1 MFSCYN
7 IIVEI
12 WAIFWIFMDF
22 ELEGAVEMKYDI
34 AVIGA
39 GVVGSL
45 ITRELAKYN
54 LKVALLEKAND
65 CAMGATKAN
74 SAIVHAGFDAKPGTL
89 KAKLNV
95 RGVELMK
102 TTCEELN
109 VPLKNI
115 GAFVVAFSEEQIPH
129 LEELLERGKKNGVP
143 NLSIVRRDELLKME
157 RNIGDEVVAALHAP
171 TSSIVCPYEL
181 TIAGVENA
189 VTNGAEFLRNC
200 EVKSIKQNSDSFILD
215 TTLGEIEAT
224 YVINA
229 AGVNSG
235 KVAKMIGDNSIEI
248 KPRRGDYYLLDKSQ
262 GALAFSTIFQC
273 PTEKGKGVL
282 VSPTVDGNLIVGP
295 SAIDND
301 DGENVDTTAEGL
313 DKVYGSAIKSIPA
326 VSLRNA
332 ITSFSGNR
340 AHCTADDFVIGSSEV
355 NKNFINVAGIE
366 SPGLSSAPAI
376 AEMVLEMV
384 LSLAGDVEKKSN
396 FNPNR
401 PAPVRFREMTSS
413 QRAKLVEKNKAYGRI
428 VCRCETIT
436 EGEIID
442 AIHAPAGA
450 RDVDG
455 VKRRTRAGMG
465 RCQGGFCGSKV
476 VEILARELNVPVNS
490 ITKFGGESKIIYEK
504 TK

>member
-1 MFSCYN
+1 
-7 IIVEI
+7 
-12 WAIFWIFMDF
+12 
-22 ELEGAVEMKYDI
+22 MKFDV

-45 ITRELAKYN
+45 ITRELSKYN
-54 LKVALLEKAND
+54 IKIALLERHND

-74 SAIVHAGFDAKPGTL
+74 SAIVHAGFDAKPGSL

-102 TTCEELN
+102 TFCKELN
-109 VPLKNI
+109 VPLKNN
-115 GAFVVAFSEEQIPH
+115 GALVVAFSEEEIPH
-129 LEELLERGKKNGVP
+129 LNELLERGVANGVP
-143 NLSIVRRDELLKME
+143 ELRVVGRDELVKME
-157 RNIGDEVVAALHAP
+157 PNIGETAVAALVAP

-189 VTNGAEFLRNC
+189 VTNGAQFIRNC
-200 EVKSIKQNSDSFILD
+200 AVESIEYKNEEFVLG
-215 TTLGEIEAT
+215 TTQGEITAK

-229 AGVNSG
+229 AGVHSG
-235 KVAKMIGDNSIEI
+235 KIASLIGDDSIEI
-248 KPRRGDYYLLDKSQ
+248 VVRHGDYYLLDKSQ
-262 GALAFSTIFQC
+262 GSLVSRTIFQC
-273 PTEKGKGVL
+273 PTKMGKGVL

-295 SAIDND
+295 SAEDID
-301 DGENVDTTAEGL
+301 DGDEVATTNVGL
-313 DKVYGSAIKSIPA
+313 EKIYVNAIKSVPA

-340 AHCTADDFVIGSSEV
+340 AHPTSDDFIIGSSKV
-355 NKNFINVAGIE
+355 NKNFINAAGIE

-376 AEMVLEMV
+376 AEMIEGIMLE
-384 LSLAGDVEKKSN
+384 LTGGLDKKADY
-396 FNPNR
+396 NPIR
-401 PAPVRFREMTSS
+401 PEPVRFRHMSTEE
-413 QRAKLVEKNKAYGRI
+413 RAKLIEKNKAYGRI

-436 EGEIID
+436 EGEILD

-476 VEILARELNVPVNS
+476 VEILARELGVEMNE
-490 ITKFGGESKIIYEK
+490 ITKFGKESKIMYNK

>member
-1 MFSCYN
+1 
-7 IIVEI
+7 
-12 WAIFWIFMDF
+12 
-22 ELEGAVEMKYDI
+22 MKYDV

-45 ITRELAKYN
+45 ITRELSKYN
-54 LKVALLEKAND
+54 IRIALLERCND

-102 TTCEELN
+102 KFCKELN
-109 VPLKNI
+109 VPLKNN
-115 GAFVVAFSEEQIPH
+115 GALVVAFSEEEMPH
-129 LEELLERGKKNGVP
+129 LEELLKRGEENGVP
-143 NLSIVRRDELLKME
+143 ELRIVKRDELKQLE
-157 RNIGDEVVAALHAP
+157 PNIGDTAVGALVAP

-189 VTNGAEFLRNC
+189 VTNGAEFIRNC
-200 EVKSIKQNSDSFILD
+200 EVTGIKNENGEFVLS
-215 TTLGEIEAT
+215 TTAGEITAK

-229 AGVNSG
+229 AGVHSG
-235 KVAKMIGDNSIEI
+235 KIAKLIGDNSVEI
-248 KPRRGDYYLLDKSQ
+248 IVRHGDYYLLDKSQ
-262 GALAFSTIFQC
+262 GTLASHTIFQC
-273 PTEKGKGVL
+273 PTKMGKGVL

-295 SAIDND
+295 SASDID
-301 DGENVDTTAEGL
+301 DGNDVATTAEGL
-313 DKVYGSAIKSIPA
+313 EGIYSAATKSVPA

-340 AHCTADDFVIGSSEV
+340 AHPTTDDFIIGSSDV

-376 AEMVLEMV
+376 AEMVEGIMTELTGGM
-384 LSLAGDVEKKSN
+384 KKKEN
-396 FNPNR
+396 FDPIR
-401 PAPVRFREMTSS
+401 PEPVRFRHMSTEE
-413 QRAKLVEKNKAYGRI
+413 RAKLIEKNKAYGRI

-436 EGEIID
+436 EGEILD

-476 VEILARELNVPVNS
+476 VEILARELGVPMNE
-490 ITKFGGESKIIYEK
+490 ITKFGGESKIMYDR

>member
-1 MFSCYN
+1 
-7 IIVEI
+7 
-12 WAIFWIFMDF
+12 
-22 ELEGAVEMKYDI
+22 MKFDVV
-34 AVIGA
+34 VIGA

-45 ITRELAKYN
+45 ITRELSKYN
-54 LKVALLEKAND
+54 IKLALLERHND

-74 SAIVHAGFDAKPGTL
+74 SAIVHAGFDAVPGTL

-102 TTCEELN
+102 KTCKELS
-109 VPLKNI
+109 VPLKNN
-115 GAFVVAFSEEQIPH
+115 GALVVAFSDEEMPH
-129 LEELLERGKKNGVP
+129 LDKLLERGVANGVP
-143 NLSIVRRDELLKME
+143 ELKVVGRDELVEME
-157 RNIGDEVVAALHAP
+157 PNIGETAVGALVAP

-189 VTNGAEFLRNC
+189 VTNGAEFIRNC
-200 EVKSIKQNSDSFILD
+200 AVEDIEYKNDEFVLK
-215 TTLGEIEAT
+215 TTQGEITAK

-229 AGVNSG
+229 AGINSG
-235 KVAKMIGDNSIEI
+235 KIASLIGDNSIEI
-248 KPRRGDYYLLDKSQ
+248 VVRHGDYYLLDKSQ
-262 GALAFSTIFQC
+262 GTLVSRTIFQC
-273 PTEKGKGVL
+273 PTKMGKGVL

-295 SAIDND
+295 SAEDID
-301 DGENVDTTAEGL
+301 DGDDVATTNVGL
-313 DKVYGSAIKSIPA
+313 DKIYVNAIKSVPA

-340 AHCTADDFVIGSSEV
+340 AHPVSDDFIIGPSAV
-355 NKNFINVAGIE
+355 NKNFINAAGIE

-376 AEMVLEMV
+376 AEMVDGILLE
-384 LSLAGDVEKKSN
+384 LAGDLEKKVDY
-396 FNPNR
+396 NPVR
-401 PAPVRFREMTSS
+401 PEPVRFRHMSTEE
-413 QRAKLVEKNKAYGRI
+413 RAELIKKNKAYGRI

-436 EGEIID
+436 EGEILD

-476 VEILARELNVPVNS
+476 VEILARELGTDMNE
-490 ITKFGGESKIIYEK
+490 ITKFGGKSKIMYDR

>member
-1 MFSCYN
+1 
-7 IIVEI
+7 
-12 WAIFWIFMDF
+12 
-22 ELEGAVEMKYDI
+22 MKYDV

-45 ITRELAKYN
+45 ITRELSKYN
-54 LKVALLEKAND
+54 IKIALLERAND

-74 SAIVHAGFDAKPGTL
+74 SAIVHAGFDAVPGTL

-102 TTCEELN
+102 KVCSELH
-109 VPLKNI
+109 VPLKNNE
-115 GAFVVAFSEEQIPH
+115 ALVVAFSDDEIPH
-129 LEELLERGKKNGVP
+129 LKELLERGVKNGVP
-143 NLSIVRRDELLKME
+143 ELRIVNREELVKLE
-157 RNIGDEVVAALHAP
+157 PNICDTAVGALVAP

-200 EVKSIKQNSDSFILD
+200 EVKNIKKVDGDFVLD
-215 TTLGEIEAT
+215 TTLGDITAT

-229 AGVNSG
+229 AGVHSG
-235 KVAKMIGDNSIEI
+235 EIAALIGDDSIEI
-248 KPRRGDYYLLDKSQ
+248 VVRHGDYYLLDKSQ
-262 GALAFSTIFQC
+262 GSLISRTIFQC
-273 PTEKGKGVL
+273 PTKMGKGVL

-295 SAIDND
+295 SAEDID
-301 DGENVDTTAEGL
+301 DGDDVSTTPVGL
-313 DKVYGSAIKSIPA
+313 DKIYVNAIKSVPA

-340 AHCTADDFVIGSSEV
+340 AHPTSDDFIIGSSKAD
-355 NKNFINVAGIE
+355 KNFINAAGIE

-376 AEMVLEMV
+376 AEMIDGIINE
-384 LSLAGDVEKKSN
+384 LSGGFEKKDN
-396 FNPNR
+396 FDPIR
-401 PAPVRFREMTSS
+401 PEPVRFRHMTTEE
-413 QRAKLVEKNKAYGRI
+413 RAKLIEKNKAYGRI
-428 VCRCETIT
+428 ICRCETIT
-436 EGEIID
+436 EGEILD

-476 VEILARELNVPVNS
+476 VEILARELNVPMNE
-490 ITKFGGESKIIYEK
+490 ITKFGGESKIMYHK

>member
-1 MFSCYN
+1 
-7 IIVEI
+7 
-12 WAIFWIFMDF
+12 
-22 ELEGAVEMKYDI
+22 MKYDV

-39 GVVGSL
+39 GVVGAL
-45 ITRELAKYN
+45 ITRELSKFN
-54 LKVALLEKAND
+54 INVALLERCND
-65 CAMGATKAN
+65 CAMGSTKAN
-74 SAIVHAGFDAKPGTL
+74 SAIVHAGFDAVPGTL

-102 TTCEELN
+102 AFCKELN
-109 VPLKNI
+109 VPLQNN
-115 GAFVVAFSEEQIPH
+115 GALVVAFSEDEKAH
-129 LEELLERGKKNGVP
+129 LEKLLDRGEKNGVP
-143 NLSIVRRDELLKME
+143 GLYIADRDELVKME
-157 RNIGDEVVAALHAP
+157 PNIGDTAVAALVAP

-189 VTNGAEFLRNC
+189 VSNGAEFIRNC
-200 EVKSIKQNSDSFILD
+200 EVTAINYADDEFTL
-215 TTLGEIEAT
+215 TTSQGEIKAS

-229 AGVNSG
+229 AGVHSG
-235 KVAKMIGDNSIEI
+235 KVASLIGDNSIEI
-248 KPRRGDYYLLDKSQ
+248 VVRHGDYYLLDKSQ
-262 GALAFSTIFQC
+262 GTLASHTIFQC
-273 PTEKGKGVL
+273 PTVMGKGVL

-295 SAIDND
+295 SAEDIDCGD
-301 DGENVDTTAEGL
+301 DVATTEEGL
-313 DKVYGSAIKSIPA
+313 NKIYTMAIKSVPK

-340 AHCTADDFVIGSSEV
+340 AHPTTDDFIIGSSDV

-376 AEMVLEMV
+376 AEMVV
-384 LSLAGDVEKKSN
+384 GIVIDLAGGLEKKN
-396 FNPNR
+396 DFDPIR
-401 PAPVRFREMTSS
+401 PEPVRFRHMSTEE
-413 QRAKLVEKNKAYGRI
+413 RAELINKNKAYGRI

-476 VEILARELNVPVNS
+476 VEILARELGVPMNE
-490 ITKFGGESKIIYEK
+490 ITKFGGESRIMYDR

>member
-1 MFSCYN
+1 
-7 IIVEI
+7 
-12 WAIFWIFMDF
+12 
-22 ELEGAVEMKYDI
+22 MKYDV

-45 ITRELAKYN
+45 ITRELSKYN
-54 LKVALLEKAND
+54 IKIALLERCND

-102 TTCEELN
+102 KFCKELN
-109 VPLKNI
+109 VPLKNN
-115 GAFVVAFSEEQIPH
+115 GALVVAFSEEEMPH
-129 LEELLERGKKNGVP
+129 LEELLKRGEENGVP
-143 NLSIVRRDELLKME
+143 ELRIVKRDELKQLE
-157 RNIGDEVVAALHAP
+157 PNIGDTAVGALVAP

-189 VTNGAEFLRNC
+189 VTNGAEFIRNC
-200 EVKSIKQNSDSFILD
+200 EVTGIKSENEEFVLS
-215 TTLGEIEAT
+215 TTAGEITAK

-229 AGVNSG
+229 AGVHSG
-235 KVAKMIGDNSIEI
+235 KIAKLIGDNSVEI
-248 KPRRGDYYLLDKSQ
+248 IVRHGDYYLLDKSQ
-262 GALAFSTIFQC
+262 GTLASHTIFQC
-273 PTEKGKGVL
+273 PTKMGKGVL

-295 SAIDND
+295 SASDID
-301 DGENVDTTAEGL
+301 DGNDVATTAEGL
-313 DKVYGSAIKSIPA
+313 EGIYSAATKSVPA

-340 AHCTADDFVIGSSEV
+340 AHPTTDDFIIGSSDV

-376 AEMVLEMV
+376 AEMVEGIMTELTGGM
-384 LSLAGDVEKKSN
+384 DKKEN
-396 FNPNR
+396 FDPIR
-401 PAPVRFREMTSS
+401 PEPVRFRHMSTEE
-413 QRAKLVEKNKAYGRI
+413 RAKLIEKNKAYGRI

-436 EGEIID
+436 EGEILD

-476 VEILARELNVPVNS
+476 VEILARELGVPMNE
-490 ITKFGGESKIIYEK
+490 ITKFGGESKIMYDR

>member
-1 MFSCYN
+1 
-7 IIVEI
+7 
-12 WAIFWIFMDF
+12 
-22 ELEGAVEMKYDI
+22 MKYDV

-45 ITRELAKYN
+45 ITRELARYN
-54 LKVALLEKAND
+54 IKTVLLERCND

-74 SAIVHAGFDAKPGTL
+74 SAIVHAGFDAVPGTL

-102 TTCEELN
+102 AFCKELN
-109 VPLKNI
+109 VPLQNN
-115 GAFVVAFSEEQIPH
+115 GALVVAFSEGEKAH
-129 LEELLERGKKNGVP
+129 LEKLMDRGVKNGVP
-143 NLSIVRRDELLKME
+143 GLYIVDRDELIKME
-157 RNIGDEVVAALHAP
+157 PNIGDTAVAALVAP

-189 VTNGAEFLRNC
+189 VTNGAEFIRNC
-200 EVKSIKQNSDSFILD
+200 EVTAISYADDEFTLI
-215 TTLGEIEAT
+215 TTQGEVKAKYI
-224 YVINA
+224 INA
-229 AGVNSG
+229 AGVHSG
-235 KVAKMIGDNSIEI
+235 KVAGLIGDNSIEI
-248 KPRRGDYYLLDKSQ
+248 VVRHGDYYLLDKSQ
-262 GALAFSTIFQC
+262 GTLASHTIFQC
-273 PTEKGKGVL
+273 PTAMGKGVL

-295 SAIDND
+295 SAEEIDNGD
-301 DGENVDTTAEGL
+301 NVATTEAGL
-313 DKVYGSAIKSIPA
+313 EKIYTMAIKSVPK

-340 AHCTADDFVIGSSEV
+340 AHPTTDDFVIGSSGV
-355 NKNFINVAGIE
+355 NKNFINAAGIE

-376 AEMVLEMV
+376 AEMVV
-384 LSLAGDVEKKSN
+384 GIVNDLAGGLEKKTD
-396 FNPNR
+396 FDPVR
-401 PAPVRFREMTSS
+401 PEPVRFRHMSTEE
-413 QRAKLVEKNKAYGRI
+413 RAELIKKNKAYGRI

-476 VEILARELNVPVNS
+476 VEILARELGVPMNE
-490 ITKFGGESKIIYEK
+490 ITKFGGDSKIMYDR

>member
-1 MFSCYN
+1 
-7 IIVEI
+7 
-12 WAIFWIFMDF
+12 
-22 ELEGAVEMKYDI
+22 MKYDV

-45 ITRELAKYN
+45 ITRELSKYN
-54 LKVALLEKAND
+54 IRIALLERCND

-102 TTCEELN
+102 KFCKELN
-109 VPLKNI
+109 VPLKNN
-115 GAFVVAFSEEQIPH
+115 GALVVAFSEEEIPH
-129 LEELLERGKKNGVP
+129 LEELLKRGEQNGVP
-143 NLSIVRRDELLKME
+143 ELRIVKRDELKQLE
-157 RNIGDEVVAALHAP
+157 PNIGDTAVGALVAP

-189 VTNGAEFLRNC
+189 VTNGAEFIRNC
-200 EVKSIKQNSDSFILD
+200 EVTGIKSENEEFVLS
-215 TTLGEIEAT
+215 TTAGEITAK

-229 AGVNSG
+229 AGVHSG
-235 KVAKMIGDNSIEI
+235 KIAKLIGDNSVEI
-248 KPRRGDYYLLDKSQ
+248 IVRHGDYYLLDKSQ
-262 GALAFSTIFQC
+262 GTLASHTVFQC
-273 PTEKGKGVL
+273 PTKMGKGVL

-295 SAIDND
+295 SASDID
-301 DGENVDTTAEGL
+301 DGDDVATTAEGL
-313 DKVYGSAIKSIPA
+313 DKIYNAATKSVPA

-340 AHCTADDFVIGSSEV
+340 AHPTTDDFIIGSSDV

-376 AEMVLEMV
+376 AEMVEGIMTELTGGM
-384 LSLAGDVEKKSN
+384 EKKEN
-396 FNPNR
+396 FDPIR
-401 PAPVRFREMTSS
+401 PEPVRFRHMSTEE
-413 QRAKLVEKNKAYGRI
+413 RAKLIEKNKAYGRI

-436 EGEIID
+436 EGEILD

-476 VEILARELNVPVNS
+476 VEILARELGVPMNE
-490 ITKFGGESKIIYEK
+490 ITKFGGESKIMYDR

>member
-1 MFSCYN
+1 
-7 IIVEI
+7 
-12 WAIFWIFMDF
+12 
-22 ELEGAVEMKYDI
+22 MKYDV

-45 ITRELAKYN
+45 ITRELSKYN
-54 LKVALLEKAND
+54 IKVALLERCND

-74 SAIVHAGFDAKPGTL
+74 SAIVHAGFDAVPGTL

-102 TTCEELN
+102 KVCKELN
-109 VPLKNI
+109 VPLKNNE
-115 GAFVVAFSEEQIPH
+115 ALVVAFSEEEMPH
-129 LEELLERGKKNGVP
+129 LEMLKERGEKNGVP
-143 NLSIVRRDELLKME
+143 GLRIVRREELVELE
-157 RNIGDEVVAALHAP
+157 PNIGDTAIGALVAP

-200 EVKSIKQNSDSFILD
+200 EVTAIAFADDEFKL
-215 TTLGEIEAT
+215 TTSLGEITAE

-229 AGVNSG
+229 AGVHSG
-235 KVAKMIGDNSIEI
+235 EIASLIGDNSIEI
-248 KPRRGDYYLLDKSQ
+248 VVRHGDYYLLDKSQ
-262 GALAFSTIFQC
+262 GSLVTRTIFQC
-273 PTEKGKGVL
+273 PTKMGKGVL

-295 SAIDND
+295 SAEDIDNGD
-301 DGENVDTTAEGL
+301 DVATTSFGL
-313 DKVYGSAIKSIPA
+313 DKIYTNAIKSVPA

-340 AHCTADDFVIGSSEV
+340 AHPTSDDFIIGSSEV
-355 NKNFINVAGIE
+355 NKKFINAAGIE

-376 AEMVLEMV
+376 AEMIDGIVNE
-384 LSLAGDVEKKSN
+384 LSGGFEKKAE
-396 FNPNR
+396 FDPVR
-401 PAPVRFREMTSS
+401 PEPVRFRHMTTEE
-413 QRAKLVEKNKAYGRI
+413 RAKLIEKNKAYGRI

-436 EGEIID
+436 EGEILD

-476 VEILARELNVPVNS
+476 VEILARELNVPMNE
-490 ITKFGGESKIIYEK
+490 ITKFGGESKIMYHK

>member
-1 MFSCYN
+1 
-7 IIVEI
+7 
-12 WAIFWIFMDF
+12 
-22 ELEGAVEMKYDI
+22 MKYDV

-45 ITRELAKYN
+45 VTRELSKYDI
-54 LKVALLEKAND
+54 KVALLERCND
-65 CAMGATKAN
+65 CAMGSTKAN
-74 SAIVHAGFDAKPGTL
+74 SAIVHAGFDAVPGTL

-102 TTCEELN
+102 KTCKELN
-109 VPLKNI
+109 VPLKNN
-115 GAFVVAFSEEQIPH
+115 GALVVAFSDEEMPH
-129 LEELLERGKKNGVP
+129 LNELLERGVKNGVP
-143 NLSIVRRDELLKME
+143 ELKVIGKDELNELE
-157 RNIGDEVVAALHAP
+157 PNIGETAVGALVAP

-189 VTNGAEFLRNC
+189 VSNGAEFLRNC
-200 EVKSIKQNSDSFILD
+200 EVTAIDYVDDEFRLATS
-215 TTLGEIEAT
+215 LGEITAE

-229 AGVNSG
+229 AGVHSG
-235 KVAKMIGDNSIEI
+235 EIASLIGDNSIEI
-248 KPRRGDYYLLDKSQ
+248 VVRHGDYYLLDKSQ
-262 GALAFSTIFQC
+262 GSLVSRTIFQC
-273 PTEKGKGVL
+273 PSKMGKGVL

-295 SAIDND
+295 SAEDIDSGD
-301 DGENVDTTAEGL
+301 DVSTTPIGL
-313 DKVYGSAIKSIPA
+313 DKIYVNAIKSVPA

-340 AHCTADDFVIGSSEV
+340 AHPTSDDFIIGSSEV
-355 NKNFINVAGIE
+355 NKKFINAAGIE

-376 AEMVLEMV
+376 AEMIDGIMNE
-384 LSLAGDVEKKSN
+384 LSGGFTKKAD
-396 FNPNR
+396 FDPIR
-401 PAPVRFREMTSS
+401 PEPVRFRHMSTEE
-413 QRAKLVEKNKAYGRI
+413 RAKLIEKNKAYGRI

-436 EGEIID
+436 EGEILD

-476 VEILARELNVPVNS
+476 VEILARELGVEMNE
-490 ITKFGGESKIIYEK
+490 ITKFGGKSKIMYHK

>member
-1 MFSCYN
+1 
-7 IIVEI
+7 
-12 WAIFWIFMDF
+12 
-22 ELEGAVEMKYDI
+22 MKYDV

-45 ITRELAKYN
+45 ITRELSKYN
-54 LKVALLEKAND
+54 IKIALLERAND

-74 SAIVHAGFDAKPGTL
+74 SAIVHAGFDAVPGTL

-102 TTCEELN
+102 KVCSELH
-109 VPLKNI
+109 VPLKNNE
-115 GAFVVAFSEEQIPH
+115 ALVVAFSDDEMPH
-129 LEELLERGKKNGVP
+129 LNELLERGVKNGVP
-143 NLSIVRRDELLKME
+143 ELRIVNREELVKLE
-157 RNIGDEVVAALHAP
+157 PNIGDTAVGALVAP

-200 EVKSIKQNSDSFILD
+200 EVKNIKKVDGDFVLD
-215 TTLGEIEAT
+215 TTLGDITAT

-229 AGVNSG
+229 AGVHSG
-235 KVAKMIGDNSIEI
+235 EIAALIGDDSIEI
-248 KPRRGDYYLLDKSQ
+248 VVRHGDYYLLDKSQ
-262 GALAFSTIFQC
+262 GSLVSRTIFQC
-273 PTEKGKGVL
+273 PTKMGKGVL

-295 SAIDND
+295 SAEDID
-301 DGENVDTTAEGL
+301 DGDDVATTPVGL
-313 DKVYGSAIKSIPA
+313 DKIYVNAIKSVPA

-340 AHCTADDFVIGSSEV
+340 AHPTSDDFIIGSSKAD
-355 NKNFINVAGIE
+355 KNFINAAGIE

-376 AEMVLEMV
+376 AEMVDGIINE
-384 LSLAGDVEKKSN
+384 LSGGFEKKED
-396 FNPNR
+396 FDPIR
-401 PAPVRFREMTSS
+401 PEPVRFRHMTTEE
-413 QRAKLVEKNKAYGRI
+413 RAKLIEKNKAYGRI

-436 EGEIID
+436 EGEILD

-476 VEILARELNVPVNS
+476 VEILARELNVPMNE
-490 ITKFGGESKIIYEK
+490 ITKFGGESKIMYHK

>member
-1 MFSCYN
+1 
-7 IIVEI
+7 
-12 WAIFWIFMDF
+12 
-22 ELEGAVEMKYDI
+22 MKFDI

-45 ITRELAKYN
+45 ITRELSKYN
-54 LKVALLEKAND
+54 LKIALLERCND

-74 SAIVHAGFDAKPGTL
+74 SAIVHAGFDAKPGSL

-102 TTCEELN
+102 KFCKELN
-109 VPLKNI
+109 VPLKNN
-115 GAFVVAFSEEQIPH
+115 GALVVAFSEEEMPH
-129 LEELLERGKKNGVP
+129 LNELLDRGVANGVP
-143 NLSIVRRDELLKME
+143 ELRVIGREELVKIE
-157 RNIGDEVVAALHAP
+157 PNIGDSAVGALVAP

-189 VTNGAEFLRNC
+189 VTNGAEFIRNC
-200 EVKSIKQNSDSFILD
+200 EVQNIEYKNDEFVLS
-215 TTLGEIEAT
+215 TNQGEITAK
-224 YVINA
+224 YVVNA
-229 AGVNSG
+229 AGVHSG
-235 KVAKMIGDNSIEI
+235 KIASLIGDDSIEI
-248 KPRRGDYYLLDKSQ
+248 VVRHGDYYLLDKSQ
-262 GALAFSTIFQC
+262 GNLVSRTIFQC
-273 PTEKGKGVL
+273 PTKMGKGVL

-295 SAIDND
+295 SAEDIDNGD
-301 DGENVDTTAEGL
+301 DVATTNVGL
-313 DKVYGSAIKSIPA
+313 DKIYVNAIKSVPA

-340 AHCTADDFVIGSSEV
+340 AHPTSDDFIIGSSEV
-355 NKNFINVAGIE
+355 NKNFINAAGIE

-376 AEMVLEMV
+376 AEMVEGIVLE
-384 LSLAGDVEKKSN
+384 LEGNLEKKADY
-396 FNPNR
+396 NPIR
-401 PAPVRFREMTSS
+401 PEPVRFRHMSTED
-413 QRAKLVEKNKAYGRI
+413 RAKLIEKNKAYGRI

-436 EGEIID
+436 EGEILD

-476 VEILARELNVPVNS
+476 VEILARELGVEMNE
-490 ITKFGGESKIIYEK
+490 ITKFGGESKIMYHK

>member
-1 MFSCYN
+1 
-7 IIVEI
+7 
-12 WAIFWIFMDF
+12 
-22 ELEGAVEMKYDI
+22 MKYDV
-34 AVIGA
+34 AVIGS

-45 ITRELAKYN
+45 ITRELSKYN
-54 LKVALLEKAND
+54 IKVALLEKCND

-102 TTCEELN
+102 KFCEELH
-109 VPLKNI
+109 VPLQNN
-115 GAFVVAFSEEQIPH
+115 GALVVAFSDEEKAH
-129 LEELLERGKKNGVP
+129 LKTLLDRGVENGVP
-143 NLSIVRRDELLKME
+143 ELRIVERDELVKME
-157 RNIGDEVVAALHAP
+157 PNIGDTAVAALVAP

-189 VTNGAEFLRNC
+189 VTNGAEFIRNC
-200 EVKSIKQNSDSFILD
+200 AVESIAYENDEFILA
-215 TTLGEIEAT
+215 TTQGEIKAD

-229 AGVNSG
+229 AGVHSG
-235 KVAKMIGDNSIEI
+235 EIAKLIGDDSIEI
-248 KPRRGDYYLLDKSQ
+248 VVRHGDYYLLDKSQ
-262 GALAFSTIFQC
+262 GTLVSRTIFQC
-273 PTEKGKGVL
+273 PTAMGKGVL

-295 SAIDND
+295 SAEDID
-301 DGENVDTTAEGL
+301 DGDNVATTEMGL
-313 DKVYGSAIKSIPA
+313 NKIYSMAVKSVPA

-340 AHCTADDFVIGSSEV
+340 AHPKSDDFVIGSSSV
-355 NKNFINVAGIE
+355 NEKFINAAGIE

-376 AEMVLEMV
+376 AEMVEGIVSDLMGG
-384 LSLAGDVEKKSN
+384 LEKKADY
-396 FNPNR
+396 NPIR
-401 PAPVRFREMTSS
+401 PEPVRFRHMTTE
-413 QRAKLVEKNKAYGRI
+413 QRAELISKNKAYGRI

-476 VEILARELNVPVNS
+476 VEILARELGVPMNE
-490 ITKFGGESKIIYEK
+490 ITKFGGDSKIIYDR

>member
-1 MFSCYN
+1 
-7 IIVEI
+7 
-12 WAIFWIFMDF
+12 
-22 ELEGAVEMKYDI
+22 MKYDV

-45 ITRELAKYN
+45 ITRELSKYN
-54 LKVALLEKAND
+54 IRIALLERCND

-102 TTCEELN
+102 KFCKELN
-109 VPLKNI
+109 VPLKNN
-115 GAFVVAFSEEQIPH
+115 GALVVAFSEEEIPH
-129 LEELLERGKKNGVP
+129 LEELLKRGEQNGVP
-143 NLSIVRRDELLKME
+143 ELRIVKRDELKQLE
-157 RNIGDEVVAALHAP
+157 PNIGDTAVGALVAP

-189 VTNGAEFLRNC
+189 VTNGAEFIRNC
-200 EVKSIKQNSDSFILD
+200 EVTGIKRENGEFVLS
-215 TTLGEIEAT
+215 TTAGEITAK

-229 AGVNSG
+229 AGVHSG
-235 KVAKMIGDNSIEI
+235 KIAKLIGDNSVEI
-248 KPRRGDYYLLDKSQ
+248 IVRHGDYYLLDKSQ
-262 GALAFSTIFQC
+262 GTLASHTIFQC
-273 PTEKGKGVL
+273 PTKMGKGVL

-295 SAIDND
+295 SAFDID
-301 DGENVDTTAEGL
+301 DGDDVATTAEGL
-313 DKVYGSAIKSIPA
+313 DKIYNDATKSVPA

-340 AHCTADDFVIGSSEV
+340 AHPTTDDFIIGSSDV

-376 AEMVLEMV
+376 AEMVEGIMTELTGGM
-384 LSLAGDVEKKSN
+384 EKKEN
-396 FNPNR
+396 FDPIR
-401 PAPVRFREMTSS
+401 PEPVRFRHMSTEE
-413 QRAKLVEKNKAYGRI
+413 RAKLIENNKAYGRI

-436 EGEIID
+436 EGEILD

-476 VEILARELNVPVNS
+476 VEILARELGVPMNE
-490 ITKFGGESKIIYEK
+490 ITKFGGESKIMYDR

>member
-1 MFSCYN
+1 
-7 IIVEI
+7 
-12 WAIFWIFMDF
+12 
-22 ELEGAVEMKYDI
+22 MKYDVAI
-34 AVIGA
+34 IGA

-45 ITRELAKYN
+45 ITRELSKYN

-74 SAIVHAGFDAKPGTL
+74 SAIVHAGFDAKPGSL

-115 GAFVVAFSEEQIPH
+115 GALVVAFSEEEIPH
-129 LEELLERGKKNGVP
+129 LEELLKRGQENGVP
-143 NLSIVRRDELLKME
+143 ELSIVYRDELVKME
-157 RNIGDEVVAALHAP
+157 PNIGDKAIAALSAP

-200 EVKSIKQNSDSFILD
+200 EVKKIEQNDSGFVLD
-215 TTLGEIEAT
+215 TTLGNIEAT
-224 YVINA
+224 LVINA

-235 KVAKMIGDNSIEI
+235 KIAGMIGDTSIEI

-262 GALAFSTIFQC
+262 GALAFRTIFQC
-273 PTEKGKGVL
+273 PTKMGKGVL

-295 SAIDND
+295 SAIEHD
-301 DGENVDTTAEGL
+301 DGDNVDTTSEGL
-313 DKVYGSAIKSIPA
+313 ETVYSSAVKSIPA

-340 AHCTADDFVIGSSEV
+340 AHCTADDFIIGSSDK

-376 AEMVLEMV
+376 AEMVRELA
-384 LSLAGDVEKKSN
+384 LSLLGEVEKKAD
-396 FNPNR
+396 FNPVR
-401 PAPVRFREMTSS
+401 PAPVRFREMTSAG
-413 QRAKLVEKNKAYGRI
+413 RAKLVEKNKAYGRI
-428 VCRCETIT
+428 ICRCETIT

-476 VEILARELNVPVNS
+476 VEILARELNVPVNT
-490 ITKFGGESKIIYEK
+490 ITKFGGKSNIMYDK